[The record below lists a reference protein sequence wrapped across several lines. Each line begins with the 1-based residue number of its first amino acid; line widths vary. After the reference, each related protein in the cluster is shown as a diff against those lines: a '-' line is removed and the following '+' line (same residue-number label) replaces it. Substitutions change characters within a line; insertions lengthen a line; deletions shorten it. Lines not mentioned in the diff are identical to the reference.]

1 MWFANPH
8 AEKFQEMGC
17 KHFMLLGILFNR
29 IATMGVLA
37 ISSNEPVPD
46 TDEERE
52 LDEEYLNAIY
62 VDVDLDSPDGHEKKV
77 SQKRTTRSGKRPMHL
92 ETKGRKRSRKA
103 DSCSHFTDAIRA
115 FSECSKLRSEARVAM
130 MKEKEKCKQ
139 QEGKSATPYDEYS
152 LPNCVIAL
160 KNLGAIDNNTNRLA
174 MDKFVSA
181 DWREIF
187 MSMSNARKKA
197 WLDCLK

>member
-1 MWFANPH
+1 
-8 AEKFQEMGC
+8 
-17 KHFMLLGILFNR
+17 
-29 IATMGVLA
+29 MGVLA

-46 TDEERE
+46 TDEECE

-62 VDVDLDSPDGHEKKV
+62 VDVDLDSPDGHEKIV
-77 SQKRTTRSGKRPMHL
+77 SQKCTTRSGKRPMHL
-92 ETKGRKRSRKA
+92 ETRGRKCSRKA
-103 DSCSHFTDAIRA
+103 DSCSQFTDAIRA
-115 FSECSKLRSEARVAM
+115 FSEYSKLRSEARVAM
-130 MKEKEKCKQ
+130 MKEKEKRKQ
-139 QEGKSATPYDEYS
+139 QEGKSATPYHEFS

-160 KNLGAIDNNTNRLA
+160 KNLGAIDDNTYRLA

-197 WLDCLK
+197 WLDRLK